1 VDLWGIPASLAIESG
16 AAGILLLTV
25 IGILTGRLVP
35 RRSLD
40 DVRADRDARLAEWS
54 RQVDQWRDAYQLE
67 CRARQELAAQV
78 DELLEVARATDR
90 MVQVMQSHI
99 ARQGHL

>member
-1 VDLWGIPASLAIESG
+1 MDLWGIPAAVLVQAG
-16 AAGILLLTV
+16 AGGTLTIVVLLV
-25 IGILTGRLVP
+25 LTGRLVP
-35 RRSLD
+35 RRSLED
-40 DVRADRDARLAEWS
+40 ARADRDARLAEW
-54 RQVDQWRDAYQLE
+54 RQQVEQWREAYQIE